1 MTRIYHQILVKDK
14 KEPDARTNWFYMD
27 THYTKEEAIAD
38 AERRLTDGQ
47 TAEFVKSEYV

>member
-1 MTRIYHQILVKDK
+1 MTKIYHQILVRDK
-14 KEPDARTNWFYMD
+14 NEPEACTHCFYPN

-47 TAEFVKSEYV
+47 TAEFVKSEFV